1 MADRV
6 QGKISFTPIVDIAA
20 DADSAAV
27 NAIHHDIKQSLGGEM
42 TYSFGANDRW
52 YYAPNVIATATNDM
66 RLIAGHSDG
75 STDDNTDLVGASGSH
90 TDSSEAAGNTAHFTD
105 HASDAI
111 DCGTDDVKFLFIKNT
126 GTSDTIGTTTTN
138 SVYLTIDG
146 STAANDDGE
155 SIEIASGE
163 AWMGKVNNTVNDFV
177 IITGQANDGG
187 TAATVN
193 SSTSVRL
200 TVVAVIDDGGHS

>member
-1 MADRV
+1 
-6 QGKISFTPIVDIAA
+6 
-20 DADSAAV
+20 
-27 NAIHHDIKQSLGGEM
+27 
-42 TYSFGANDRW
+42 
-52 YYAPNVIATATNDM
+52 M

-105 HASDAI
+105 SASDTI
-111 DCGTDDVKFLFIKNT
+111 DCGTDDVKFLFVKNT
-126 GTSDTIGTTTTN
+126 GTSDTSGTTTTN

-146 STAANDDGE
+146 STAADSDGE
-155 SIEIASGE
+155 SIEIAAGE

-177 IITGQANDGG
+177 VIPGIANDGG

-193 SSTSVRL
+193 DSTSVRL
-200 TVVAVIDDGGHS
+200 TVVAVIDDGGHT